1 MIRKSDGFALID
13 VIFCCALISILCS
26 IALPK
31 MLMAKQSAGA
41 ASAIGSM
48 RAINSGQLTF
58 ALTCGNGFY
67 APSLTALGQAPA
79 GSREAFLSPN
89 LTGSDAVSK
98 AGYMIQVAGTPFPG
112 APPSCNGLA
121 LGAASQGF
129 KAAADPIEPNNTRFF
144 ASNANNQIFEHT
156 STLFS
161 TMPESGQPAVG
172 HVLR

>member
-1 MIRKSDGFALID
+1 MIRKTDGFALID

-31 MLMAKQSAGA
+31 MLLAKQSAGA

-67 APSLTALGQAPA
+67 APSLTKLGQAPA
-79 GSREAFLSPN
+79 GSRDGFLSPN
-89 LTGSDAVSK
+89 LTASDTINRS
-98 AGYMIQVAGTPFPG
+98 GYMIQLSATPFPG
-112 APPSCNGLA
+112 APPTCNGLGA
-121 LGAASQGF
+121 GAAAQGF
-129 KAAADPIEPNNTRFF
+129 KAAADPIEPSNLRFF
-144 ASNANNQIFEHT
+144 ASNAQNQIFEDT
-156 STLFS
+156 ATMFS
-161 TMPESGQPAVG
+161 AMPETGQPIQG

>member
-1 MIRKSDGFALID
+1 MIRKADGFALID

-67 APSLTALGQAPA
+67 APNLPALGRAPT

-89 LTGSDAVSK
+89 LTASNAVNR
-98 AGYMIQVAGTPFPG
+98 AGYMIQVEGTPFAG
-112 APPSCNGLA
+112 APPSCNGLSA
-121 LGAASQGF
+121 GAASQGF
-129 KAAADPIEPNNTRFF
+129 KAGADPLEPTNFRFF
-144 ASNANNQIFEHT
+144 ASNANSQIFEHS
-156 STLFS
+156 STIFA
-161 TMPESGQPAVG
+161 TMPESGQPPVG

>member
-26 IALPK
+26 IALPR

-67 APSLTALGQAPA
+67 APSLSALGRAPG
-79 GSREAFLSPN
+79 GSREGFLSPN
-89 LTGSDAVSK
+89 LTGSDTLNK
-98 AGYMIQVAGTPFPG
+98 AGYMIQVQGTPFAG
-112 APPSCNGLA
+112 SPPACNGL
-121 LGAASQGF
+121 GAGLTAQGF
-129 KAAADPIEPNNTRFF
+129 KAAADPIEPNNSRFF
-144 ASNANNQIFEHT
+144 ASNANNQIFEHSAT
-156 STLFS
+156 MFA
-161 TMPESGQPAVG
+161 TMPESGQPTVG